1 MLNLKMIKA
10 GSINEPGFINN
21 WNKQGFTFNKAGSEL
36 ISNSIDA
43 FSEDISFV
51 IKKEDSQKCIDMIDN
66 GIGMTIEKFPK
77 MFDLSRENHASDKSM
92 GVAGIG
98 GFLSLYKASHDDTN
112 TPTQVRV

>member
-43 FSEDISFV
+43 FSEDISFL
-51 IKKEDSQKCIDMIDN
+51 IKEEDSQKCIDMIDN

-77 MFDLSRENHASDKSM
+77 SCHDGKYCTKTHC
-92 GVAGIG
+92 IG
-98 GFLSLYKASHDDTN
+98 MLLYRPFAQPGSGTS
-112 TPTQVRV
+112 QAIFV